1 MLLMAVDSRLFSG
14 LSAFAAV
21 LEAGSFVRAGEALGL
36 TQSAV
41 SRSVQRLEERLGVRL
56 FERSS
61 KVIRLTE
68 DGERFCAEAL
78 PLFSQLGEVAEGTVT
93 ASGKARG
100 RLRINVEPSFARLF
114 LAPRIGT
121 FLEAYPDVRLEVLV
135 RERLE
140 DLVAEGID
148 AAILFGEPVPSALIA
163 RRLLQV
169 HILTCASPEYLARC
183 GRPRKPSDLEAQKD
197 DCLLFRDP
205 ATGKPFP
212 WEFHRGKKRL
222 SVNVTGR
229 LIVNDALTYVALCGA
244 GNGVAQLIDL
254 TIEPLLKNGKLIN
267 LFPEWTDE
275 LFPLYVYYPSRHFVP
290 AKLRAFLDFLV
301 SSLEAE
307 RPLLFA

>member
-1 MLLMAVDSRLFSG
+1 M
-14 LSAFAAV
+14 
-21 LEAGSFVRAGEALGL
+21 
-36 TQSAV
+36 
-41 SRSVQRLEERLGVRL
+41 
-56 FERSS
+56 
-61 KVIRLTE
+61 
-68 DGERFCAEAL
+68 
-78 PLFSQLGEVAEGTVT
+78 PLFSQLGEVAEGM
-93 ASGKARG
+93 AKGSSRARG

-114 LAPRIGT
+114 LAPRIGM
-121 FLEAYPDVRLEVLV
+121 FLKAYPEIRLEILV
-135 RERLE
+135 RHRLG

-169 HILTCASPEYLARC
+169 RILTCASPEYIARC
-183 GRPRKPSDLEAQKD
+183 GRPRKPIDLESEKHE
-197 DCLLFRDP
+197 CLLFRDP

-222 SVNVTGR
+222 GVNASGR
-229 LIVNDALTYVALCGA
+229 LTVNDALTYVALCVA

-290 AKLRAFLDFLV
+290 DKLRVFLDFLV

-307 RPLLFA
+307 RPLLFAWWAWFAAKRLERFGRAKISARPMVVSSLIVISRRI

>member
-1 MLLMAVDSRLFSG
+1 MAVDSRLFAG

-21 LEAGSFVRAGEALGL
+21 LEAGSFVRAGEVLGL

-56 FERSS
+56 FERTS

-78 PLFSQLGEVAEGTVT
+78 PLFSQLGEVAEGMVR

-121 FLEAYPDVRLEVLV
+121 FLKTYPDVRLEILV
-135 RERLE
+135 RERLG

-163 RRLLQV
+163 RRLLHV
-169 HILTCASPEYLARC
+169 HILIAPRRITWRDVGVHESRVTLRRKSTSVFSFAIRPQAS
-183 GRPRKPSDLEAQKD
+183 
-197 DCLLFRDP
+197 
-205 ATGKPFP
+205 
-212 WEFHRGKKRL
+212 L
-222 SVNVTGR
+222 SLGSFIGER
-229 LIVNDALTYVALCGA
+229 SG
-244 GNGVAQLIDL
+244 
-254 TIEPLLKNGKLIN
+254 
-267 LFPEWTDE
+267 
-275 LFPLYVYYPSRHFVP
+275 S
-290 AKLRAFLDFLV
+290 V
-301 SSLEAE
+301 ST
-307 RPLLFA
+307 

>member
-1 MLLMAVDSRLFSG
+1 MAVDSRLFSG
-14 LSAFAAV
+14 LGVFAAV
-21 LEAGSFVRAGEALGL
+21 LEAGNFVRAGKALGL

-56 FERSS
+56 LERTS
-61 KVIRLTE
+61 KTIRLTE

-78 PLFSQLGEVAEGTVT
+78 PLFSQLGEVAEGMVK
-93 ASGKARG
+93 AAGKARG

-114 LAPRIGT
+114 LAPRLGA
-121 FLEAYPDVRLEVLV
+121 FLKAYPEVRLELLV
-135 RERLE
+135 RERLG

-169 HILTCASPEYLARC
+169 HILTCASPDYLTRC
-183 GRPRKPSDLEAQKD
+183 GRPRKPADLEAEKHE
-197 DCLLFRDP
+197 CLLFRDP

-212 WEFHRGKKRL
+212 WEFHRGRKRL
-222 SVNVTGR
+222 SVNVAGR
-229 LIVNDALTYVALCGA
+229 VIVNDALTYVAMCVA

-254 TIEPLLKNGKLIN
+254 TVEPLLKSGKLIN

-275 LFPLYVYYPSRHFVP
+275 LFPLYVYYPSRHSVP
-290 AKLRAFLDFLV
+290 AKLRVFLDFLV
-301 SSLEAE
+301 SSLETE
-307 RPLLFA
+307 RPRLFA

>member
-1 MLLMAVDSRLFSG
+1 MDVDSRLFSG
-14 LSAFAAV
+14 LGVFAAV
-21 LEAGSFVRAGEALGL
+21 LEAGNFVRAGEALGL

-61 KVIRLTE
+61 KTIRLTE

-78 PLFSQLGEVAEGTVT
+78 PLFSQLGEVAEGMVN

-100 RLRINVEPSFARLF
+100 RLRVNVEPSFARLF
-114 LAPRIGT
+114 LAPRLGI
-121 FLEAYPDVRLEVLV
+121 FLQAYPDVRLELLV
-135 RERLE
+135 RERLG

-169 HILTCASPEYLARC
+169 HILTCASPEYVARY
-183 GRPRKPSDLEAQKD
+183 GRPRKPTDLESEKHE
-197 DCLLFRDP
+197 CLLFRDP
-205 ATGKPFP
+205 ATSKPFP

-222 SVNVTGR
+222 SINVTGR
-229 LIVNDALTYVALCGA
+229 VIVNDALTYVALCAA
-244 GNGVAQLIDL
+244 GNGVAQLLDL
-254 TIEPLLKNGKLIN
+254 TIEPLLKDGKLIS
-267 LFPEWTDE
+267 LFQEWTDE
-275 LFPLYVYYPSRHFVP
+275 LFPLYVYYPSRHSVP
-290 AKLRAFLDFLV
+290 AKLRVFIDFLV

-307 RPLLFA
+307 RPKLFA

>member
-1 MLLMAVDSRLFSG
+1 MAVDSRLFSG
-14 LSAFAAV
+14 LGVFAAV
-21 LEAGSFVRAGEALGL
+21 LEAGNFVRAGEALGL

-56 FERSS
+56 LERTS
-61 KVIRLTE
+61 KTIRLTE

-78 PLFSQLGEVAEGTVT
+78 PLFSQLGEVAEGMVK
-93 ASGKARG
+93 AAGKARG

-114 LAPRIGT
+114 LAPRLGA
-121 FLEAYPDVRLEVLV
+121 FLKACPEVQLELLV
-135 RERLE
+135 RDRLG

-169 HILTCASPEYLARC
+169 HILTCASPDYLARC
-183 GRPRKPSDLEAQKD
+183 GGPRKPADLEAEKHE
-197 DCLLFRDP
+197 CLLFRDP

-212 WEFHRGKKRL
+212 WEFHRGRKRL

-229 LIVNDALTYVALCGA
+229 VIVNDALTYVAMCVA

-254 TIEPLLKNGKLIN
+254 TIEPLLKNGRLIN

-275 LFPLYVYYPSRHFVP
+275 LFPLYVYYPSRHSVP
-290 AKLRAFLDFLV
+290 AKLRVFFDFLV

-307 RPLLFA
+307 RPRLFA

>member
-1 MLLMAVDSRLFSG
+1 MVVDSRLFSG
-14 LSAFAAV
+14 LGVFVAV
-21 LEAGSFVRAGEALGL
+21 LEAGNFVRAGEALGL

-56 FERSS
+56 LERTS
-61 KVIRLTE
+61 KTIRLTE

-78 PLFSQLGEVAEGTVT
+78 PLFSQLGEVAEGMVK
-93 ASGKARG
+93 AAGKARG
-100 RLRINVEPSFARLF
+100 RLRINVESSFARLF
-114 LAPRIGT
+114 LAPRLGA
-121 FLEAYPDVRLEVLV
+121 FLKAYPEVRLELLV
-135 RERLE
+135 RERLG

-169 HILTCASPEYLARC
+169 HILTCASPDYLARC
-183 GRPRKPSDLEAQKD
+183 GRPRKPADLEAEQHE
-197 DCLLFRDP
+197 CLLFRDP

-212 WEFHRGKKRL
+212 WEFHRGRNRL

-229 LIVNDALTYVALCGA
+229 VIVNDALTYVALCVA
-244 GNGVAQLIDL
+244 GNGIAQLIDL

-275 LFPLYVYYPSRHFVP
+275 LFPLYVYYPSRHSVP
-290 AKLRAFLDFLV
+290 AKLRVFLDFLV

-307 RPLLFA
+307 RPRLFA

>member
-1 MLLMAVDSRLFSG
+1 MAVDSRLFSG
-14 LSAFAAV
+14 LGVFAAV
-21 LEAGSFVRAGEALGL
+21 LEAGNFVRAGEALGL

-56 FERSS
+56 LERTS
-61 KVIRLTE
+61 KTIRLTE

-78 PLFSQLGEVAEGTVT
+78 PLFSQLGEVAEGMVK
-93 ASGKARG
+93 AAGKARG
-100 RLRINVEPSFARLF
+100 RLRIDVESSFARLF
-114 LAPRIGT
+114 LAPRLGA
-121 FLEAYPDVRLEVLV
+121 FLKAYPEVRLELLV
-135 RERLE
+135 RERLG

-169 HILTCASPEYLARC
+169 HILTCASPDYLARC
-183 GRPRKPSDLEAQKD
+183 GRPRKPADLEAEQHE
-197 DCLLFRDP
+197 CLLFRDP

-212 WEFHRGKKRL
+212 WEFHRGRNRL

-229 LIVNDALTYVALCGA
+229 VIVNDALTYVALCVA
-244 GNGVAQLIDL
+244 GNGIAQLIDL

-275 LFPLYVYYPSRHFVP
+275 LFPLYVYYPSRHSVP
-290 AKLRAFLDFLV
+290 AKLRVFLDFLV

-307 RPLLFA
+307 RPRLFA

>member
-1 MLLMAVDSRLFSG
+1 MAVDSRLFSG
-14 LSAFAAV
+14 LGVFAAV
-21 LEAGSFVRAGEALGL
+21 LEAGNFVRAGEALGL

-56 FERSS
+56 LERTS
-61 KVIRLTE
+61 KTIRLTE

-78 PLFSQLGEVAEGTVT
+78 PLFSQLGEVAEGMVK
-93 ASGKARG
+93 AAGKARG
-100 RLRINVEPSFARLF
+100 RLRIDVESSFARLF
-114 LAPRIGT
+114 LAPRLGA
-121 FLEAYPDVRLEVLV
+121 FLKAYPEVRLELLI
-135 RERLE
+135 RERLG

-169 HILTCASPEYLARC
+169 HILTCASPDYLARC
-183 GRPRKPSDLEAQKD
+183 GRPRKPADLEAKKHE
-197 DCLLFRDP
+197 CLLFRDP

-212 WEFHRGKKRL
+212 WEFHRGRKRL

-229 LIVNDALTYVALCGA
+229 VIVNDALTYVALCVA
-244 GNGVAQLIDL
+244 GSGVAQLIDL
-254 TIEPLLKNGKLIN
+254 TIEPLLKDGKLIN

-275 LFPLYVYYPSRHFVP
+275 LFPLYVYYPSRHSVP
-290 AKLRAFLDFLV
+290 AKLRVFLDFLV

-307 RPLLFA
+307 RPRLFA